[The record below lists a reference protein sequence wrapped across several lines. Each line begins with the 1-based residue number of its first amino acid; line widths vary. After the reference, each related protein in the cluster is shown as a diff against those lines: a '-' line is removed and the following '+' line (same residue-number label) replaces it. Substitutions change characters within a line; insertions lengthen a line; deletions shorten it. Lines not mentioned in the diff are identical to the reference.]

1 VIAYRAIFSAG
12 RYRPIKSLIFA
23 VTPIELIAACY
34 GVLLFNLQDIPTMN
48 IGFIGLGIMGRPM
61 ALNLIKGGHTV
72 TVWARRAESMQ
83 GLVDAGAIAA
93 ATPAE
98 AARGNQLLFSM
109 VADAPDV
116 SEVMHAAV
124 AAAEPGLVAV
134 DMSTIA
140 PAAAR
145 RIGEELASHGI
156 DFLDAP
162 VSGGEVGAIAGTL
175 SIMVGGSAAG
185 FAKAK
190 AAFECMG
197 KNIVHVGASGAG
209 QVTKAA
215 NQIVTGM
222 GVLAVAEAFAFA
234 SKNGVDRS
242 KVREALLGGFAY
254 SKILENHGQR
264 MIDGNFKPG
273 FKSWMHEKDLNIVMQ
288 TAHELGLCL
297 PGSAA
302 TAQMFNAMVGSGRGE
317 EDSIAVLKL
326 LEGLSGQA

>member
-1 VIAYRAIFSAG
+1 M
-12 RYRPIKSLIFA
+12 K
-23 VTPIELIAACY
+23 
-34 GVLLFNLQDIPTMN
+34 

-61 ALNLIKGGHTV
+61 ALNLLKGGHQV
-72 TVWARRAESMQ
+72 SVWARRAESMQ
-83 GLVDAGAIAA
+83 PLLDAGASG
-93 ATPAE
+93 ATSSADV
-98 AARGNQLLFSM
+98 ARDQELVISM

-116 SEVMHAAV
+116 AEVMRGV
-124 AAAEPGLVAV
+124 ASAGTAGLVAV

-145 RIGEELASHGI
+145 AIHADLAAAGV
-156 DFLDAP
+156 DFIDAP

-175 SIMVGGSAAG
+175 SIMAGGSE
-185 FAKAK
+185 
-190 AAFECMG
+190 AAFARAEPAFACMG
-197 KNIVHVGASGAG
+197 KNIVHVGGPGAG

-222 GVLAVAEAFAFA
+222 GVLAVAEAMAFA
-234 SKNGVDRS
+234 SKNGVDRA

-264 MIDGNFKPG
+264 MLDRNFKPG

-302 TAQMFNAMVGSGRGE
+302 TAQMFNAMVGSGLGE

-326 LEGLSGQA
+326 LENLSGQA

>member
-1 VIAYRAIFSAG
+1 MKIAF
-12 RYRPIKSLIFA
+12 L
-23 VTPIELIAACY
+23 
-34 GVLLFNLQDIPTMN
+34 
-48 IGFIGLGIMGRPM
+48 GLGIMGRPM
-61 ALNLIKGGHTV
+61 ALNLLKGGHDV
-72 TVWARRAESMQ
+72 TVWARRAESMLPLQ
-83 GLVDAGAIAA
+83 EAGADT
-93 ATPAE
+93 ATSPAE
-98 AARGNQLLFSM
+98 AVRGAELVISM

-116 SEVMHAAV
+116 LDVLRQAAPG
-124 AAAEPGLVAV
+124 ASAGLVAV

-145 RIGEELASHGI
+145 NIHDELASVGI
-156 DFLDAP
+156 DFMDAP

-175 SIMVGGSAAG
+175 SIMAGGSEAA
-185 FAKAK
+185 FARAK
-190 AAFECMG
+190 PAFECMG
-197 KNIVHVGASGAG
+197 KNIVHVGGSGAG

-234 SKNGVDRS
+234 AKNGVDRS

-264 MIDGNFKPG
+264 MLDRNFKPG

-302 TAQMFNAMVGSGRGE
+302 TAQMFNAMVGSGMGE

-326 LEGLSGQA
+326 LERLSGQA

>member
-1 VIAYRAIFSAG
+1 M
-12 RYRPIKSLIFA
+12 K
-23 VTPIELIAACY
+23 
-34 GVLLFNLQDIPTMN
+34 

-61 ALNLIKGGHTV
+61 ALNLLKGGHQLS
-72 TVWARRAESMQ
+72 VWARRAESMQ
-83 GLVDAGAIAA
+83 PLLDAGASGAA
-93 ATPAE
+93 SPAE
-98 AARGNQLLFSM
+98 VARGQELVITM

-116 SEVMHAAV
+116 AEVMRGV
-124 AAAEPGLVAV
+124 ASAGTSGLVAV

-145 RIGEELASHGI
+145 AIHAELAAAGV
-156 DFLDAP
+156 DFVDAP

-175 SIMVGGSAAG
+175 SIMAGGADAA
-185 FAKAK
+185 FARAK
-190 AAFECMG
+190 PAFECMG
-197 KNIVHVGASGAG
+197 KNIVHVGGPGAG

-222 GVLAVAEAFAFA
+222 GVLAVAEAMAFA
-234 SKNGVDRS
+234 SKNGVDRA

-264 MIDGNFKPG
+264 MLDRNFKPG

-302 TAQMFNAMVGSGRGE
+302 TAQMFNAMVGSGLGE

-326 LEGLSGQA
+326 LENLSGQA

>member
-1 VIAYRAIFSAG
+1 M
-12 RYRPIKSLIFA
+12 K
-23 VTPIELIAACY
+23 
-34 GVLLFNLQDIPTMN
+34 

-61 ALNLIKGGHTV
+61 ALNLLKGGHSL
-72 TVWARRAESMQ
+72 TVWARRAESMAP
-83 GLVDAGAIAA
+83 LLEAGAKGADS
-93 ATPAE
+93 PAG
-98 AARGNQLLFSM
+98 AAREADLVISM

-116 SEVMHAAV
+116 AEVMLGAGGVAQTAAR
-124 AAAEPGLVAV
+124 GLVAV

-140 PAAAR
+140 PASAR
-145 RIGEELASHGI
+145 EIGLGLSRSGV
-156 DFLDAP
+156 DFVDAP

-175 SIMVGGSAAG
+175 SIMAGGSE
-185 FAKAK
+185 
-190 AAFECMG
+190 AAFAMASPAFACMG

-209 QVTKAA
+209 QVAKAA

-222 GVLAVAEAFAFA
+222 GVLAVAEAFALA
-234 SKNGVDRS
+234 AKNGVDPA

-264 MIDGNFKPG
+264 MLDRNFKPG

-288 TAHELGLCL
+288 TAHQLGLCL

-302 TAQMFNAMVGSGRGE
+302 TAQMFNAMVGSGLGE

-326 LEGLSGQA
+326 LERLSGQEK

>member
-1 VIAYRAIFSAG
+1 M
-12 RYRPIKSLIFA
+12 K
-23 VTPIELIAACY
+23 
-34 GVLLFNLQDIPTMN
+34 

-61 ALNLIKGGHTV
+61 ALNLLKGGHRV
-72 TVWARRAESMQ
+72 TVWARRAESMAP
-83 GLVDAGAIAA
+83 LIEAGASAATSAGAA
-93 ATPAE
+93 ALGAD
-98 AARGNQLLFSM
+98 LVISM

-116 SEVMHAAV
+116 AEVMAAV
-124 AAAEPGLVAV
+124 AAVAPAGLVAV

-145 RIGEELASHGI
+145 RIGESLAAAGV
-156 DFLDAP
+156 DFVDAP

-175 SIMVGGSAAG
+175 SIMAGGSAKA
-185 FAKAK
+185 FARALP
-190 AAFECMG
+190 AFECMG
-197 KNIVHVGASGAG
+197 KNIVHVGDAGAG
-209 QVTKAA
+209 QVAKAA

-234 SKNGVDRS
+234 SKNGVDRA

-264 MIDGNFKPG
+264 MLDRNFKPG

-297 PGSAA
+297 PGSAMA
-302 TAQMFNAMVGSGRGE
+302 AQMFNAMVGSGLGE
-317 EDSIAVLKL
+317 EDSIALLKL
-326 LEGLSGQA
+326 LETLSGQA